1 LRKRFAGEKKI
12 GKAKFLR
19 DEEGDV
25 DDGDSEGE
33 SEVDESG
40 RSSRES
46 NRKGDIIR
54 IDEVFERAHQ

>member
-1 LRKRFAGEKKI
+1 MRKRFAGEKKI

-25 DDGDSEGE
+25 DGDSEGE